1 MVRIKYIRYFLS
13 FFYVHVYT
21 YTSSSLIRANARIR
35 SFVWVPGS
43 GRRPLVREKLGKSR
57 QWENPV
63 LGAGGD
69 ASYVG

>member
-35 SFVWVPGS
+35 SFAWVPGS
-43 GRRPLVREKLGKSR
+43 GDDLWLGKAR
-57 QWENPV
+57 QIEAVGKP
-63 LGAGGD
+63 GAGGRGD